1 MFETNNVLLV
11 NEQDQPIEEMEKLV
25 AQYQDHLHR
34 ALSVFI
40 LNEQG
45 ELLPQ
50 IRAAEKY
57 LN

>member
-1 MFETNNVLLV
+1 MIEANDVLLV
-11 NEQDQPIEEMEKLV
+11 NDQYKSIGEMEKLV

-45 ELLPQ
+45 ELRPQ
-50 IRAAEKY
+50 
-57 LN
+57 